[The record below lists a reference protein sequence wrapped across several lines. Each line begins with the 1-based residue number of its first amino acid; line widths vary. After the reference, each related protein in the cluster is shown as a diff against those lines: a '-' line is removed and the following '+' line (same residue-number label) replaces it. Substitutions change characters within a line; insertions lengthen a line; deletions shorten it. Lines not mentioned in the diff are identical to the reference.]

1 MRKWLLMGAQAA
13 IKDVLEQ
20 LKQST
25 LQLTH
30 SLKVCCACQA
40 EHMHTG
46 YLLDKH
52 THTAELQFCAAHARR
67 AASHAGLM
75 FCEHIVDTTT
85 FVQLVHKEFHCGL
98 LVPVCGPYH

>member
-1 MRKWLLMGAQAA
+1 MGAQAA

-40 EHMHTG
+40 EHMHTS
-46 YLLDKH
+46 YLL
-52 THTAELQFCAAHARR
+52 TNTPVLPSC
-67 AASHAGLM
+67 S
-75 FCEHIVDTTT
+75 
-85 FVQLVHKEFHCGL
+85 FVRHMQGGQLPM
-98 LVPVCGPYH
+98 LVRCVVSIL